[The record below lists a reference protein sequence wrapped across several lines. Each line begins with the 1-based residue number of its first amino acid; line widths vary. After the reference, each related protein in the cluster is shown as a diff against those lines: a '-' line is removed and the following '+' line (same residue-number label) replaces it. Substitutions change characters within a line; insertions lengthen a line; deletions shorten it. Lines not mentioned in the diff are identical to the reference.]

1 MKGSVNSEFLMLMA
15 MFGVTGH
22 RKEPQVFQF
31 PRTERRPERE
41 LNNISDKRKKRKK
54 HNKKRRGY

>member
-1 MKGSVNSEFLMLMA
+1 MKGFVDSEFMMLMA
-15 MFGVTGH
+15 MFGVVGH
-22 RKEPQVFQF
+22 RKEPPVFQF
-31 PRTERRPERE
+31 PRTEHRPERE